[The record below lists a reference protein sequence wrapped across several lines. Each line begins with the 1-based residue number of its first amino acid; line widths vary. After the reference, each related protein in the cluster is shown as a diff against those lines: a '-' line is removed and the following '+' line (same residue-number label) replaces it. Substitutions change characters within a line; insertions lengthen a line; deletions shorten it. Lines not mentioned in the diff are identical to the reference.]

1 MTEIIETIP
10 TIEETVPPKSE
21 EVKTEEPP
29 TETAPPKSE
38 EIKKIC
44 VNIKTYHR
52 KRDDTTVTKIYNQT
66 EYSKKYYEKIKDT
79 LKEYVDCEICGC
91 RYQKWNKGHHIKSKK
106 HIKEVNAHTVL
117 FYPTPPEMKDQTEIE
132 KEENKDKFVIYR
144 GVKFPNDFII

>member
-66 EYSKKYYEKIKDT
+66 EYSKKYYEKTKAS
-79 LKEYVDCEICGC
+79 LKEYVECDICGC
-91 RYQKWNKGHHIKSKK
+91 R
-106 HIKEVNAHTVL
+106 
-117 FYPTPPEMKDQTEIE
+117 
-132 KEENKDKFVIYR
+132 
-144 GVKFPNDFII
+144 